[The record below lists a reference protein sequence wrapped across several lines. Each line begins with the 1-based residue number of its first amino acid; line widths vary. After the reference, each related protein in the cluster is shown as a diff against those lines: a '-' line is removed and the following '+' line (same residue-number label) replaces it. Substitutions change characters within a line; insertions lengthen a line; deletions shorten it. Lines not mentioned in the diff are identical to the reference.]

1 MKAELALWRLGVGL
15 AGGWWVVAAIF
26 FVVAMS
32 YVALGYV
39 MLHPLRLLRGMQAS
53 LDMASLLA
61 ATLFLTLTCA
71 PTALQRAWRDRTLL
85 RLAPGARRISS
96 ALTRRVVVLA
106 VIALVPAVILRALL
120 WSKVST
126 DIYATISLA
135 DVTLKNSVLVA
146 LYLAHV
152 VALMAVTFG
161 PLKVPTRFVF
171 LPIGQGAMQWSSS
184 GFFWMPLASCTVLVI
199 ARLCWPVFEAWV
211 GARPVWG
218 RPAAE
223 RNRDRIPWWTA
234 RLQRRAASAAAGTK
248 GATRRIS
255 ALLASDAR
263 TSLTFV
269 TGAVTVLYLALKP
282 GFMDDLIVSWLFAA
296 PVAVLLA
303 QLAPLPL
310 GRIMLLPLGADRERM
325 GAIIARVWAREL
337 TVRMLIFTVIGLL
350 LHVLCWWLQWPAFM
364 RSPFFASV
372 DLATQLLWSP
382 LAQSMGL
389 YGLALSVCLLCS
401 AWPRMLET
409 PAFLRIGPFVAIVV
423 LAVVG
428 IAFKWTLNHVVPA
441 TQMHNLGQITFAI
454 VNGAMLPAFAWCV
467 HRAAR
472 DQWRR
477 ANLAAISAAMHTTSL
492 RLQQAFAPD

>member
-1 MKAELALWRLGVGL
+1 M
-15 AGGWWVVAAIF
+15 VAAIF

-39 MLHPLRLLRGMQAS
+39 MLHPLRLLRNIQPS

-61 ATLFLTLTCA
+61 TTLFLALTCA
-71 PTALQRAWRDRTLL
+71 PFALHRIWRDRTLL

-106 VIALVPAVILRALL
+106 VIAMVPAVILRALL

-126 DIYATISLA
+126 DIYANISLA
-135 DVTLKNSVLVA
+135 DLTLKNCVLVM

-184 GFFWMPLASCTVLVI
+184 GLFWMPLASCTVLVI
-199 ARLCWPVFEAWV
+199 ARLCWPMFEAWV
-211 GARPVWG
+211 GARPDWG

-223 RNRDRIPWWTA
+223 RKRDRTPWWTA
-234 RLQRRAASAAAGTK
+234 RVQRRAANAAAGRN
-248 GATRRIS
+248 GATLRIS
-255 ALLASDAR
+255 ALLASDTR
-263 TSLTFV
+263 TPLTFV

-296 PVAVLLA
+296 PIAVLLA
-303 QLAPLPL
+303 QLSPLPL
-310 GRIMLLPLGADRERM
+310 SRIMLLPLGVQRERM
-325 GAIIARVWAREL
+325 GAIIAGVWAREL
-337 TVRMLIFTVIGLL
+337 TVRMLIFTVIGLA
-350 LHVLCWWLQWPAFM
+350 LHVLCWWLQWPAFI
-364 RSPFFASV
+364 RSPFFSSV

-382 LAQSMGL
+382 LTQSVGL

-409 PAFLRIGPFVAIVV
+409 AAFLRIGPFIAIVV

-428 IAFKWTLNHVVPA
+428 IAFKWLLNQLIPA
-441 TQMHNLGQITFAI
+441 INKPNMGHISFVI

-477 ANLAAISAAMHTTSL
+477 ANLAAISAAMQATSL